1 MDTWEIKG
9 HTLEYI
15 DKIHQYLVDGVCVP
29 SITQI
34 LKVKFGNKYAGI
46 SKEVLDNAAKKGT
59 EVHESI
65 ENYEKLGIDINIPEL
80 KNYKFLKKHYNF
92 ECLDNEV
99 PIILFQDNEPIA
111 AGRLDLVLK
120 LENGDAAL
128 GDIKRTSVLD
138 KEYLAYQLN
147 LYRIGYQQ
155 CYGIEI
161 KALKGLHLRENVRK
175 YVDLP
180 INEQMALEFVKKYM
194 EGENERTIQEEQV
207 AN

>member
-15 DKIHQYLVDGVCVP
+15 DEIHQYLVDGVCVP

-65 ENYEKLGIDINIPEL
+65 ENYEKLGIDINILEL

-120 LENGDAAL
+120 LENGDIAL

-155 CYGIEI
+155 CYGTEI

-180 INEQMALEFVKKYM
+180 INEQMALELVKKYM

-207 AN
+207 TN

>member
-15 DKIHQYLVDGVCVP
+15 DELHQYLVDGVCVP

-34 LKVKFGNKYAGI
+34 LKAKFGNKYNGI

-59 EVHESI
+59 AVHESI
-65 ENYEKLGIDINIPEL
+65 ENFEKLGIDINIPEL
-80 KNYKFLKKHYNF
+80 RNYKFLKNHYNF

-99 PIILFQDNEPIA
+99 PIILFRDGKPIA
-111 AGRLDLVLK
+111 SGRLDLVLK
-120 LENGDAAL
+120 LENGDTAL
-128 GDIKRTSVLD
+128 GDIKRTAVLD

-161 KALKGLHLRENVRK
+161 KALKGFHLRENVRK

-180 INEQMALEFVKKYM
+180 INEQMALELVKKYM
-194 EGENERTIQEEQV
+194 EGENERTIQEEQII
-207 AN
+207 N

>member
-34 LKVKFGNKYAGI
+34 LKVKFGNKYNGI

-59 EVHESI
+59 AVHESI
-65 ENYEKLGIDINIPEL
+65 ENFEKLGIDINILEL
-80 KNYKFLKKHYNF
+80 KNYKFLKRYYNF

-120 LENGDAAL
+120 LENGDTAL

-155 CYGIEI
+155 CYEIEI

-180 INEQMALEFVKKYM
+180 INEEMALELVKKYM
-194 EGENERTIQEEQV
+194 EGENERTIQEE
-207 AN
+207 

>member
-15 DKIHQYLVDGVCVP
+15 DEIHQYLVDGVCVP

-34 LKVKFGNKYAGI
+34 LKVKFGNKYNGI

-65 ENYEKLGIDINIPEL
+65 ENYEKLGIDINISEL

-120 LENGDAAL
+120 LENGDTAL

-175 YVDLP
+175 YVNLP
-180 INEQMALEFVKKYM
+180 INEQMALELVKKYM
-194 EGENERTIQEEQV
+194 EGENERTIQEEQIT
-207 AN
+207 N